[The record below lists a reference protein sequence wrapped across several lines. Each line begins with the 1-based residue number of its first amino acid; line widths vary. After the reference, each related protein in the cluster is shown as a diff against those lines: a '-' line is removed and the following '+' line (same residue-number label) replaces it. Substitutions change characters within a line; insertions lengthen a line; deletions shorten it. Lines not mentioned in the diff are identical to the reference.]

1 MIKRAQNRILLSVPH
16 MSGREEKYVTEAF
29 RSNWLSTVG
38 PNLVALEQEFSA
50 RMGLPCVAL
59 SSGTAAIHLGLRL
72 MNIRAGDE
80 VIVSTLTFAASCNP
94 VLYEQGVPVFMDCDY
109 SSWNLDPQLLA
120 DFLRQRAAVNRI
132 PKALI
137 IVHLFGQAAD
147 MEPILGLCREYGVR
161 VIEDAA
167 EALGALYR
175 DKPVGTMGDVG
186 IFSFNGNKIIT
197 CSGGG
202 MLVSPEADLV
212 ARARFWGTQA
222 RDPGLNYLHSELG
235 YNYRLSNV
243 LAGIARGQLE
253 VLDERVEQRR
263 AVAARY
269 QQALSDVPGLS
280 FMPEASYG
288 LHTKW
293 LSCCL
298 FEPKEFGTDQ
308 LGLLRA
314 LDEANIEARPVWKP
328 LHTQKLYQR
337 YESVGGAVAEDLNQR
352 GICLPS
358 SSSLSLDDQAFIIDV
373 IRHTHA
379 SARRTTRVSTA
390 VGT

>member
-1 MIKRAQNRILLSVPH
+1 
-16 MSGREEKYVTEAF
+16 MSGREEKYVREAF
-29 RSNWLSTVG
+29 RTNWVSTVG
-38 PNLVALEQEFSA
+38 PNLVALEQAFSA
-50 RMGLPCVAL
+50 RIGLPCVAL
-59 SSGTAAIHLGLRL
+59 SSGTAAIHLAVRL
-72 MNIRAGDE
+72 LDIQPGDE
-80 VIVSTLTFAASCNP
+80 VIVSTLTFAATCNP
-94 VLYEQGVPVFMDCDY
+94 VLYEQGLPVFMDSDY
-109 SSWNLDPQLLA
+109 SSWNLDPDLLA
-120 DFLRQRAAVNRI
+120 DFLHRRAAVNRI

-137 IVHLFGQAAD
+137 VVHLFGQSAD
-147 MEPILGLCREYGVR
+147 MQPILGLCREYGVR

-167 EALGALYR
+167 EALGAVYKT
-175 DKPVGTMGDVG
+175 KPAGTMGDLG

-202 MLVSPEADLV
+202 MLVSPDSYLV
-212 ARARFWGTQA
+212 ERARFWGAQA
-222 RDPGLNYLHSELG
+222 RDPGLNYLHSERG

-253 VLDERVEQRR
+253 VLDERVAQRR
-263 AVAARY
+263 AIAARY
-269 QQALSDVPGLS
+269 QQAFSDLPGLT
-280 FMPEASYG
+280 FMPETSYG

-298 FEPKEFGTDQ
+298 IEPEEFGTDQ

-337 YESVGGAVAEDLNQR
+337 YESIGGAVAEDLNQR

-358 SSSLSLDDQAFIIDV
+358 SSSLPVEDQDFVIEV
-373 IRHTHA
+373 IRRTHA
-379 SARRTTRVSTA
+379 AARKPARVAAA
-390 VGT
+390 VPV

>member
-1 MIKRAQNRILLSVPH
+1 MIRRAQKRILLSVPH
-16 MSGREEKYVTEAF
+16 MSGREEKYVKEAF
-29 RSNWLSTVG
+29 QSNWLSTVG
-38 PNLVALEQEFSA
+38 PNLAALEQEFST
-50 RMGLPCVAL
+50 RIGLPCVAL
-59 SSGTAAIHLGLRL
+59 SSGTAGIHLGVRL
-72 MNIRAGDE
+72 MNIHPGDE
-80 VIVSTLTFAASCNP
+80 VIVSTLTFAATCNP
-94 VLYEQGVPVFMDCDY
+94 VLYEQGVPVFMDSDY
-109 SSWNLDPQLLA
+109 SSWNLDPQRLA

-132 PKALI
+132 PKAI
-137 IVHLFGQAAD
+137 IVVHIFGQSAD

-202 MLVSPEADLV
+202 MLASPDADLV
-212 ARARFWGTQA
+212 ARARFWSAQA

-253 VLDERVEQRR
+253 VLDERVAQRR
-263 AVAARY
+263 AIAARY
-269 QQALSDVPGLS
+269 QQGLSNLAGFS
-280 FMPEASYG
+280 FMPQAPYG
-288 LHTKW
+288 LHTNW

-298 FEPKEFGTDQ
+298 IDPKEFGTDQ
-308 LGLLRA
+308 PGLLRA
-314 LDEANIEARPVWKP
+314 LDDANIEARPVWKP
-328 LHTQKLYQR
+328 LHTQKLYQK
-337 YESVGGAVAEDLNQR
+337 YECIGGAVAKDLNER

-358 SSSLSLDDQAFIIDV
+358 SSSLSLEDQEFIIDV
-373 IRHTHA
+373 IRRTQA
-379 SARRTTRVSTA
+379 SALF
-390 VGT
+390 